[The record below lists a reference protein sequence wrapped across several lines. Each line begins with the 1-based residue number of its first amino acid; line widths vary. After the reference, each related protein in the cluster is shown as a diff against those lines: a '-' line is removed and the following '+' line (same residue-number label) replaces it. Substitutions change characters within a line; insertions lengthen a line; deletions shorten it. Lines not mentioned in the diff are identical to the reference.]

1 MYFHETFHFVRNIRF
16 KLEREDWGECGSFS
30 GFTSPED
37 VSDTVRQ
44 NRIPPLLQRPVAVLR

>member
-1 MYFHETFHFVRNIRF
+1 MYFHGTILFMRNIRF
-16 KLEREDWGECGSFS
+16 KLEREDWVEGGSFS

-44 NRIPPLLQRPVAVLR
+44 NRISPLQQRPAAVLR

>member
-1 MYFHETFHFVRNIRF
+1 MRNIRL
-16 KLEREDWGECGSFS
+16 KLEKENWVEGGSFS

-44 NRIPPLLQRPVAVLR
+44 NRIPLLRQRPVGVLR

>member
-1 MYFHETFHFVRNIRF
+1 MYFHGTFLSMRNIRF
-16 KLEREDWGECGSFS
+16 KLEREDWGESGSFS

-44 NRIPPLLQRPVAVLR
+44 NRIPLLRQRPVAVLR

>member
-1 MYFHETFHFVRNIRF
+1 MYFHGTFLFMRNIKF
-16 KLEREDWGECGSFS
+16 KLEKEDWVEGGSFS

-44 NRIPPLLQRPVAVLR
+44 NRIPLLRQRPVTVLK